1 MEKYTE
7 KQLDK
12 AIEEKFKKLDEF
24 SAWFLGQTKF
34 ANRPSKLVFSTSGN
48 PWYKSKLTGKESE
61 TDILVVFEEIK
72 TSRRFAI
79 HIENKLSNGRFEP
92 LQPRQ
97 YHERAKAWIGNK
109 KYSNY
114 LDYEVVLVAP
124 RTFYDRNKEEAGIFG
139 RYVSHE
145 DIAQFIPEF
154 GA

>member
-1 MEKYTE
+1 MAKLTE

-12 AIEEKFKKLDEF
+12 AIEEQFKKFDEF
-24 SAWFLGQTKF
+24 SNWFLNQTKF
-34 ANRPSKLVFSTSGN
+34 ANRPSKLVFSRSN
-48 PWYKSKLTGKESE
+48 SPWHKSRLTGKESE
-61 TDILVVFEEIK
+61 TDILVVFEETE

-92 LQPRQ
+92 SQPRQ
-97 YHERAKAWIGNK
+97 YHERAMAWIGNK

-124 RTFYDRNKEEAGIFG
+124 RAFYDRNKEEAGIFD

-145 DIAQFIPEF
+145 DIARFIPEF